1 MSTEISTMTRPTA
14 LAENNQGAAEFAGLV
29 SMGDQLRR
37 TGFLPAH
44 IKDGVSFAAIVLMGR
59 ELGMGTMA
67 ACRKLQ
73 VIKGTVTERA
83 DSQLARFKSAGGRA
97 EFKELSETRAVLIL
111 RHPNGDQHTETF
123 TIEDAKRAGLA
134 SNDNYNKHPKAML
147 RSRAI
152 TAGLK
157 SIGWEGAVG
166 IYDPDEVSEPEPAR
180 EPVVVRPK
188 FPQTESRPA
197 AVDCGRSPATAVNPR
212 EDTAQP
218 PATPA
223 NEERMQQS
231 RLAVNRAKTVAEL
244 ERFRSITEE
253 RLKSGAYT
261 PSQADE
267 LFNLIDN
274 KLDWLTSQDGGQEFT
289 HEAAEHE
296 VQG

>member
-1 MSTEISTMTRPTA
+1 MTTELTTMTRPTA
-14 LAENNQGAAEFAGLV
+14 LAEHNQGAAEFAGLV

-44 IKDGVSFAAIVLMGR
+44 IKNGVDFAAIVLMGR

-97 EFKELSETRAVLIL
+97 EFKELSETRAVLTL

-157 SIGWEGAVG
+157 SVGWEGAVG
-166 IYDPDEVSEPEPAR
+166 IYDPDEVSDPEPAR
-180 EPVVVRPK
+180 EPVVVRPRGTK
-188 FPQTESRPA
+188 SQAVAEGVTVHHVESFEPHTPDITTEPA
-197 AVDCGRSPATAVNPR
+197 SVVTLKTKR
-212 EDTAQP
+212 QP
-218 PATPA
+218 PEITDPVAKA
-223 NEERMQQS
+223 
-231 RLAVNRAKTVAEL
+231 RLAVSRAKTLEDCDTLRDLITTRHTEGVFSDADRDELVKLLHGKAEL
-244 ERFRSITEE
+244 LIGSEE
-253 RLKSGAYT
+253 VA
-261 PSQADE
+261 
-267 LFNLIDN
+267 
-274 KLDWLTSQDGGQEFT
+274 T
-289 HEAAEHE
+289 H
-296 VQG
+296 G